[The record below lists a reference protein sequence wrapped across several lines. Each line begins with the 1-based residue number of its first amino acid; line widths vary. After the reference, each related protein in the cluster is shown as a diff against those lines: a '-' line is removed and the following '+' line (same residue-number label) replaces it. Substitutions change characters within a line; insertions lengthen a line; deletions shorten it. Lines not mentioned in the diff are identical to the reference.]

1 MSDTS
6 KDEIIV
12 SKVYFG
18 VENINNKDKWALVI
32 QGEFRNEYYAKTGQ
46 LPFKG
51 KAQLNLVSE
60 NMSVLPTAVRS
71 LTSLALPYK
80 ISDTSNNFKNSSS
93 SVQLSTRM

>member
-32 QGEFRNEYYAKTGQ
+32 QGEFRNEYYAITGQ

-51 KAQLNLVSE
+51 KA
-60 NMSVLPTAVRS
+60 
-71 LTSLALPYK
+71 
-80 ISDTSNNFKNSSS
+80 
-93 SVQLSTRM
+93 